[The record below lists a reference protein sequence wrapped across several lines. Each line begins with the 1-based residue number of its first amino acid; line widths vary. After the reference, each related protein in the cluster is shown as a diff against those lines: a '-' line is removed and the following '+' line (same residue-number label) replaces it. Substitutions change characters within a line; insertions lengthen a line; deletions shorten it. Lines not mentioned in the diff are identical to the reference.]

1 MFGDDGFI
9 EVVRFLWIFIVP
21 NFAML
26 LALRC
31 VDIFAYKRLRVT
43 GGTLKFLPVELLLV
57 VVLHST
63 LAVLEALMSF
73 YLDPAFLMSS
83 ALLVPVFTVVV
94 LVLSYYFDRKRMKSL
109 EAVKE
114 FVKRSFESNL
124 IISLGYDVLYGVF
137 LYRYFIME
145 ISWEKSE
152 SVKSDTILLV
162 LVVVLFAIGTVYK
175 VLNSRRLVKGI
186 ELGSDKE

>member
-57 VVLHST
+57 VVIHST